1 MINQY
6 LLTATH
12 YSNKVPMTYPKMME
26 LDPSTLRP
34 NPWNTNIV
42 TPENEA
48 KLEESIKRLG
58 FFRPAV
64 VREIAISPF
73 SDKATSYEILGGE
86 HRAQVAA
93 KLGLKK
99 IPVMNLGPI
108 DDLKAKEIGIAD
120 NSRYGMDD
128 QIAFADLIKGM
139 GNAEQLKDFLPYTEH
154 DFADLFTTSE
164 IDLDSLGLDENF
176 EKEAENDDLSE
187 EPVQPKAP
195 KTHTIIR
202 YKVSNR
208 DAEDLTRLIERTK
221 TDNGFTAADDLTNA
235 GDALVH
241 LLLNKQAKAEAEAAS
256 ELDGLDD
263 LIGEGE

>member
-1 MINQY
+1 
-6 LLTATH
+6 
-12 YSNKVPMTYPKMME
+12 MTYPMMME
-26 LDPSTLRP
+26 LDPTLLKP

-48 KLEESIKRLG
+48 KLEESIRRLG

-64 VREIAISPF
+64 VREIAISCI
-73 SDKATSYEILGGE
+73 SEKAPDESGTAVVLDYEILGGE

-93 KLGLKK
+93 KLGLKT
-99 IPVMNLGPI
+99 IPVVNLGPI

-128 QIAFADLIKGM
+128 QLAFADLIKGM

-164 IDLDSLGLDENF
+164 IDIDSLGLDENF
-176 EKEAENDDLSE
+176 EKEPENDEDADDLA
-187 EPVQPKAP
+187 PTKAP

-202 YKVSNR
+202 YKVANR
-208 DAEDLTRLIERTK
+208 DAEDITALIERTK
-221 TDNGFTAADDLTNA
+221 KDNGFTSSDELTNA

-241 LLLNKQAKAEAEAAS
+241 LLFAGRAQKQAEAELDDLS
-256 ELDGLDD
+256 DLDELDGAID
-263 LIGEGE
+263 

>member
-1 MINQY
+1 
-6 LLTATH
+6 
-12 YSNKVPMTYPKMME
+12 MTYPMMLE
-26 LDPSTLRP
+26 LDPKLLTP

-48 KLEESIKRLG
+48 KLEESIRRLG

-64 VREIAISPF
+64 VREIANSGNSENAIL
-73 SDKATSYEILGGE
+73 YEILGGE

-93 KLGLKK
+93 KLGLST
-99 IPVMNLGPI
+99 IPVVNLGPI

-128 QIAFADLIKGM
+128 QFAFADLIKGM
-139 GNAEQLKDFLPYTEH
+139 GNADQLKDFLPYTEH

-164 IDLDSLGLDENF
+164 IDIDSLGLDENF
-176 EKEAENDDLSE
+176 EKEPEN
-187 EPVQPKAP
+187 EPDGEDIAPTKAP

-202 YKVSNR
+202 YKVANR
-208 DAEDLTRLIERTK
+208 DAEDITALIERTMK
-221 TDNGFTAADDLTNA
+221 DNGFTSSDDLTNA

-241 LLLNKQAKAEAEAAS
+241 LLFASRNKQQADAE
-256 ELDGLDD
+256 LDD
-263 LIGEGE
+263 LSDLDDLDGATD

>member
-1 MINQY
+1 
-6 LLTATH
+6 
-12 YSNKVPMTYPKMME
+12 MTYPKMME
-26 LDPSTLRP
+26 LDPSSLKP

-64 VREIAISPF
+64 VREIANSSISDLTTAK
-73 SDKATSYEILGGE
+73 SEIAYEILGGE

-93 KLGLKK
+93 KLGLKT
-99 IPVMNLGPI
+99 IPVVNLGPI

-128 QIAFADLIKGM
+128 QLAFAELIKGM

-154 DFADLFTTSE
+154 DFTDLFTTSE
-164 IDLDSLGLDENF
+164 IDLDSLGLEENF
-176 EKEAENDDLSE
+176 EKEPEKDQGE

-202 YKVSNR
+202 YKVTNR
-208 DAEDLTRLIERTK
+208 DAEDITALIERTMQ
-221 TDNGFTAADDLTNA
+221 DNGFTGSDDLTNA

-241 LLLNKQAKAEAEAAS
+241 LLFAGRNQAAAKD
-256 ELDGLDD
+256 EMDDLDELLDGADA
-263 LIGEGE
+263 

>member
-1 MINQY
+1 
-6 LLTATH
+6 
-12 YSNKVPMTYPKMME
+12 MTYPKMIE
-26 LDPSTLRP
+26 LDPSSLRP

-48 KLEESIKRLG
+48 KLEESILRLG

-64 VREIAISPF
+64 VREIAISGF
-73 SDKATSYEILGGE
+73 SDPFAYEILGGE
-86 HRAQVAA
+86 HRAQIAA
-93 KLGLKK
+93 KMGLEK
-99 IPVMNLGPI
+99 IPVVNLGPI

-154 DFADLFTTSE
+154 DFTDLFTTSE
-164 IDLDSLGLDENF
+164 IDLDSLGLEENF
-176 EKEAENDDLSE
+176 EKEAEKDSGE

-208 DAEDLTRLIERTK
+208 DAEDITALIERTMK
-221 TDNGFTAADDLTNA
+221 DNGFTSSDELTNA

-241 LLLNKQAKAEAEAAS
+241 LLLAGKNQAAAQS
-256 ELDGLDD
+256 ELDELDD
-263 LIGEGE
+263 LLDEDAA

>member
-1 MINQY
+1 
-6 LLTATH
+6 
-12 YSNKVPMTYPKMME
+12 MTYPKMTE
-26 LDPSTLRP
+26 LDPSSLQP

-48 KLEESIKRLG
+48 KLEESIRRLG
-58 FFRPAV
+58 FFRPAI
-64 VREIAISPF
+64 VREIAISGI
-73 SDKATSYEILGGE
+73 SETATAYEILGGE
-86 HRAQVAA
+86 HRAQIAA
-93 KLGLKK
+93 KMGLAK
-99 IPVMNLGPI
+99 IPVVNLGPI
-108 DDLKAKEIGIAD
+108 DHLQAKEIGIAD

-128 QIAFADLIKGM
+128 QIAFAELIKGM

-154 DFADLFTTSE
+154 DFTDLFTTSE

-176 EKEAENDDLSE
+176 EKEPEKDQGE

-208 DAEDLTRLIERTK
+208 DAEDITALIERTMK
-221 TDNGFTAADDLTNA
+221 DNGFTSSDELTNA

-241 LLLNKQAKAEAEAAS
+241 LLFAGRNQAAAQD
-256 ELDGLDD
+256 EMDDLDELLDGADA
-263 LIGEGE
+263 

>member
-1 MINQY
+1 
-6 LLTATH
+6 
-12 YSNKVPMTYPKMME
+12 MTYPKMME
-26 LDPSTLRP
+26 LDPSSLQP

-48 KLEESIKRLG
+48 KLEESIRRLG

-64 VREIAISPF
+64 VREIAISPNRENVF
-73 SDKATSYEILGGE
+73 EILGGE

-93 KLGLKK
+93 KLGLKL
-99 IPVMNLGPI
+99 IPVVNLGFI

-128 QIAFADLIKGM
+128 QIAFAELIKGM

-154 DFADLFTTSE
+154 DFTDLFTTSE

-176 EKEAENDDLSE
+176 EKEPEKDQGE

-208 DAEDLTRLIERTK
+208 DAEDITALIERTMK
-221 TDNGFTAADDLTNA
+221 DNGFTSSDELTNA

-241 LLLNKQAKAEAEAAS
+241 LLFAGRNQAAAQD
-256 ELDGLDD
+256 EMDDLDELLDGADA
-263 LIGEGE
+263 

>member
-1 MINQY
+1 
-6 LLTATH
+6 
-12 YSNKVPMTYPKMME
+12 MTYPMMIE
-26 LDPSTLRP
+26 LDPSDLKP

-48 KLEESIKRLG
+48 KLEESIRRLG
-58 FFRPAV
+58 FFRPVV
-64 VREIAISPF
+64 VREIANSLNREA
-73 SDKATSYEILGGE
+73 ATYEILGGE

-99 IPVMNLGPI
+99 IPAINLGPI
-108 DDLKAKEIGIAD
+108 DELKAKEIGIAD

-128 QIAFADLIKGM
+128 QMAFAELIRSM

-154 DFADLFTTSE
+154 DFADLFTTAE

-176 EKEAENDDLSE
+176 ETDAAKDDRDDG
-187 EPVQPKAP
+187 PAQPKAP

-208 DAEDLTRLIERTK
+208 DAEDITALIERTK
-221 TDNGFTAADDLTNA
+221 RDNGFTSSDELTNA

-241 LLLNKQAKAEAEAAS
+241 LLLSARAEVTVQAELESLDELIEGAA
-256 ELDGLDD
+256 
-263 LIGEGE
+263 

>member
-1 MINQY
+1 
-6 LLTATH
+6 
-12 YSNKVPMTYPKMME
+12 MTYPKMME
-26 LDPSTLRP
+26 LDPRSLRP

-64 VREIAISPF
+64 VREIAISGN
-73 SDKATSYEILGGE
+73 SDPTAYEILGGE

-93 KLGLKK
+93 RLGLAT

-108 DDLKAKEIGIAD
+108 DDLTAKEIGIAD
-120 NSRYGMDD
+120 NSRYGLDD
-128 QIAFADLIKGM
+128 QVAFAELIKGM

-154 DFADLFTTSE
+154 DFTDLFTTSE
-164 IDLDSLGLDENF
+164 IDLDSLGLEENF
-176 EKEAENDDLSE
+176 EKEAEKDVGE

-208 DAEDLTRLIERTK
+208 DAEDITALIERTMK
-221 TDNGFTAADDLTNA
+221 DNGFTSSDELTNA

-241 LLLNKQAKAEAEAAS
+241 LLLAGKNQAAAQD
-256 ELDGLDD
+256 ELDELEDLLDED
-263 LIGEGE
+263 AA

>member
-1 MINQY
+1 
-6 LLTATH
+6 
-12 YSNKVPMTYPKMME
+12 MTNPKIME
-26 LDPSTLRP
+26 LDPSILLP

-64 VREIAISPF
+64 VREIANSGN
-73 SDKATSYEILGGE
+73 SETATIYEILGGE
-86 HRAQVAA
+86 HRAQIAA
-93 KLGLKK
+93 KMGMATIPVVNLGL
-99 IPVMNLGPI
+99 IS
-108 DDLKAKEIGIAD
+108 DLKAKEIGIAD

-154 DFADLFTTSE
+154 DFTDLFTSSE
-164 IDLDSLGLDENF
+164 IDLDTLGLEENF
-176 EKEAENDDLSE
+176 EKDEDNAEEA
-187 EPVQPKAP
+187 PVAAKPT

-202 YKVSNR
+202 YKVANR
-208 DAEDLTRLIERTK
+208 DAEELTALIERTIK
-221 TDNGFTAADDLTNA
+221 DNGFTSSDELTNA

-241 LLLNKQAKAEAEAAS
+241 LLLSGRAQTQAEAELA
-256 ELDGLDD
+256 ELDTLDD
-263 LIGEGE
+263 IEDAA

>member
-1 MINQY
+1 
-6 LLTATH
+6 
-12 YSNKVPMTYPKMME
+12 MTYPKMME
-26 LDPSTLRP
+26 LDPGSLRP

-42 TPENEA
+42 TPENET
-48 KLEESIKRLG
+48 KLEESIRRLG

-64 VREIAISPF
+64 VREIAISGN
-73 SDKATSYEILGGE
+73 SDPSAYEILGGE
-86 HRAQVAA
+86 HRAQIAA
-93 KLGLKK
+93 KMGLKT
-99 IPVMNLGPI
+99 IPVVNLGPI

-154 DFADLFTTSE
+154 DFTDLFTTSE
-164 IDLDSLGLDENF
+164 IDLDSLGLEENF
-176 EKEAENDDLSE
+176 EKEAEKDAVE
-187 EPVQPKAP
+187 EPVQPKAA

-208 DAEDLTRLIERTK
+208 DAEDITALIERTMK
-221 TDNGFTAADDLTNA
+221 DNGFTSSDELTNA

-241 LLLNKQAKAEAEAAS
+241 LLLAGKNQAAAQD
-256 ELDGLDD
+256 ELDALEDLLDED
-263 LIGEGE
+263 AA

>member
-1 MINQY
+1 
-6 LLTATH
+6 
-12 YSNKVPMTYPKMME
+12 MTSLKMMQ
-26 LDPSTLRP
+26 LDPGVLQP

-64 VREIAISPF
+64 VREIANSTNSEIV
-73 SDKATSYEILGGE
+73 SYQILGGE

-93 KLGLKK
+93 KIGLAT
-99 IPVMNLGPI
+99 IPVMNLGAI

-128 QIAFADLIKGM
+128 QIAFADLIRGM

-164 IDLDSLGLDENF
+164 IDLDSLGLEENF
-176 EKEAENDDLSE
+176 EKEAENDTAE
-187 EPVQPKAP
+187 EPVEPKAP
-195 KTHTIIR
+195 KTHSIIR
-202 YKVSNR
+202 FKVSNR
-208 DAEDLTRLIERTK
+208 DAESITALIERTK
-221 TDNGFTAADDLTNA
+221 KDNGFTGSDELTNA
-235 GDALVH
+235 GDGLVH
-241 LLLNKQAKAEAEAAS
+241 LLLGEQSQAAAAS
-256 ELDGLDD
+256 ELDDLDD
-263 LIGEGE
+263 LLGAGE